1 MRINKMSNK
10 MTVTMRFVTAA
21 IVGVLALGVAS
32 ANEGGS
38 YEKPNNDIS
47 NKASLQRGARNFVN
61 YCSGCH
67 SAKYVRFNRLGVDLD
82 LSDDQV
88 QKNLILSGGKVTD
101 SMTVAMSEA
110 DAAKFFGK
118 APPDLSL
125 IARARGTDYLYSF
138 LKSFYV
144 DPSRPTGVN
153 NTVLPSAAMPNVL
166 WELQGVQVAE
176 YEGANGADSKGVE
189 KHFKDFKLETE
200 GKLSPEEFDGFVRDT
215 VNFLEYIGEPAQL
228 QRRAIGFRV
237 LGFLLVLFLLA
248 YALKQEYWKDV
259 K

>member
-1 MRINKMSNK
+1 
-10 MTVTMRFVTAA
+10 
-21 IVGVLALGVAS
+21 
-32 ANEGGS
+32 
-38 YEKPNNDIS
+38 
-47 NKASLQRGARNFVN
+47 
-61 YCSGCH
+61 
-67 SAKYVRFNRLGVDLD
+67 
-82 LSDDQV
+82 
-88 QKNLILSGGKVTD
+88 
-101 SMTVAMSEA
+101 
-110 DAAKFFGK
+110 
-118 APPDLSL
+118 
-125 IARARGTDYLYSF
+125 
-138 LKSFYV
+138 
-144 DPSRPTGVN
+144 
-153 NTVLPSAAMPNVL
+153 MPNVL

-189 KHFKDFKLETE
+189 KHFKGFKLETE